1 MGKKSA
7 DFLADCFEHYADT
20 HRPYIFGTY
29 GLILT
34 LARLERCARDY
45 PARLSPARVEYAKKH
60 YIGKRT
66 DDCSGGQKN
75 VAWLPGD
82 DPDADPVYD
91 PKTDWSADTTFSKA
105 TVKGPIGTIPKR
117 RGICV
122 RYKGHTGVLVDPV
135 KMIVS
140 EFRGFDYGCVRTR
153 LSERGWTDWF
163 EHPLFDYSTT
173 PTPTPAPQPTPQP
186 TPEVKY
192 VTIEMPVLR
201 KGDKIQAVK
210 TMQACLDVYGYG
222 LEIDGSFGG
231 KSDTALRDF
240 QKKHGL
246 TSDGVCGKNTWN
258 ALLK

>member
-1 MGKKSA
+1 MAKKTA
-7 DFLADCFEHYADT
+7 EFLADCFEHYADE
-20 HRPYIFGTY
+20 HRPYIYGTY
-29 GLILT
+29 GKILT
-34 LARLERCARDY
+34 LDRLLWCASTY
-45 PARLSPARVEYAKKH
+45 PARLSKARVEYAKTH
-60 YIGKRT
+60 YIGRRT
-66 DDCSGGQKN
+66 DDCAGGQKN
-75 VAWLPGD
+75 VAWLPGN
-82 DPDADPVYD
+82 DPDGDPVYD
-91 PKTDWSADTTFSKA
+91 YTTDWSADTTFKKA

-122 RYKGHTGVLVDPV
+122 RYKGHTGVLTDPV
-135 KMIVS
+135 KMIVC

-173 PTPTPAPQPTPQP
+173 PEPTP
-186 TPEVKY
+186 PEVKY

-210 TMQACLDVYGYG
+210 TLQACLDVYGYG

-231 KSDTALRDF
+231 KTDTALRDF

-246 TSDGVCGKNTWN
+246 TVDGVCGKNSWN